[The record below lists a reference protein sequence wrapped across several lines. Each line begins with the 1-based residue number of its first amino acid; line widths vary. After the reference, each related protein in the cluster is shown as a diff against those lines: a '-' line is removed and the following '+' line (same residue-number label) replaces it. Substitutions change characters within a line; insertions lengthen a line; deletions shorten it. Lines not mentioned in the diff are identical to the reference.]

1 MLQKDFQ
8 KLDHLHHMIVDDTIP
23 DSRVVSVT
31 ADGLAQR
38 ENIPDLVVFSKL
50 KKKDISFLHCT

>member
-1 MLQKDFQ
+1 
-8 KLDHLHHMIVDDTIP
+8 MIADDTIL

-38 ENIPDLVVFSKL
+38 ENIPDLVVFSKF
-50 KKKDISFLHCT
+50 KKKIFQFFNALDDPNFK